1 VTPADYQYLCN
12 LLRRHS
18 GLFLAAGKHYLLESR
33 LLPIT
38 RKIGV
43 TDLSELVQRLQSA
56 PDEKL
61 VVEIVEAMTT
71 NETFFFRDKQ
81 PFEQLRDLIVPQVL
95 SARQHKRSIR
105 VWCAA
110 ASTGQEPYS
119 VAMYLSEMAS
129 SFPGWNIEIIATD
142 ISTEVLERAQ
152 AGIYSHFEVQ
162 RGLPIQLLLKYFTQ
176 AGDRWQIAPQIRAM
190 VEFRPLNLL
199 HDFSRLG
206 IFDIVICRNVLI
218 YFGADTKADVLE
230 RMAASTAADG
240 FLMLGAAE
248 TVVGHT
254 QRFRPL
260 PNARYLYVRSNSAV
274 AAAGTVVPFTPRRA
288 VAAGRG

>member
-1 VTPADYQYLCN
+1 MTPADYQYLCN
-12 LLRRHS
+12 LLRRRS
-18 GLFLAAGKHYLLESR
+18 GLVLAAGKHYLLESR
-33 LLPIT
+33 LSPIT
-38 RKIGV
+38 RKIGLA
-43 TDLSELVQRLQSA
+43 DLSELVQRLQSA

-81 PFEQLRDLIVPQVL
+81 PFEQLRDLIMPQVL

-274 AAAGTVVPFTPRRA
+274 PAAGTVVPFTPRRA

>member
-1 VTPADYQYLCN
+1 VTPADYQYLRN
-12 LLRRHS
+12 LLRRRS
-18 GLFLAAGKHYLLESR
+18 GLVLAADKHYLLESR
-33 LLPIT
+33 LSPIA
-38 RKIGV
+38 RRIAAA
-43 TDLSELVQRLQSA
+43 DLSELVQRLQSA

-95 SARQHKRSIR
+95 SMRQRKRSIR

-206 IFDIVICRNVLI
+206 MFDIVICRNVLI
-218 YFGADTKADVLE
+218 YFGADTKTDVLE
-230 RMAASTAADG
+230 RLAASTAPDG
-240 FLMLGAAE
+240 FLMLGSAE

-260 PNARYLYVRSNSAV
+260 PNARCLYVRSSSA
-274 AAAGTVVPFTPRRA
+274 APAAGTVVPFTPRRA